1 MSEEQLKAFLEKV
14 KADTSLQE
22 KLKAAADSDAVLAIA
37 KEAGF
42 SVSVGDLKNAQS
54 EVSEEELEEGVA
66 GRTGDPSNGP
76 CIFKHAN
83 GGYTKGNPSVNGF
96 YSTLCKKCWI

>member
-14 KADTSLQE
+14 KGDTSLQE

-42 SVSVGDLKNAQS
+42 SISADDLKNAQS
-54 EVSEEELEEGVA
+54 EVSEEELEGVA
-66 GRTGDPSNGP
+66 GGEKTNFYCSNWNHT
-76 CIFKHAN
+76 CAWN
-83 GGYTKGNPSVNGF
+83 
-96 YSTLCKKCWI
+96 C

>member
-1 MSEEQLKAFLEKV
+1 MSEEQLKAFIEKV

-42 SVSVGDLKNAQS
+42 SVSVDDLKNAQS
-54 EVSEEELEEGVA
+54 EVLDGELEGAA
-66 GRTGDPSNGP
+66 GGSIIPVCSIVTCGHNCCGT
-76 CIFKHAN
+76 F
-83 GGYTKGNPSVNGF
+83 
-96 YSTLCKKCWI
+96 

>member
-22 KLKAAADSDAVLAIA
+22 KLKAASDANAVSAIA

-42 SVSVGDLKNAQS
+42 SISADDLKNAQS
-54 EVSEEELEEGVA
+54 EVSEEELEGMAGGVGGESTA
-66 GRTGDPSNGP
+66 FYCSNW
-76 CIFKHAN
+76 HH
-83 GGYTKGNPSVNGF
+83 T
-96 YSTLCKKCWI
+96 CKAYGCPHNDN